1 MDKNKDFS
9 ALRLRRENIS
19 YFQDLKMAYES
30 GNFTHIS
37 NDAFFELL
45 MNAALSADG
54 QLARQYSNLQ
64 RHRASTDTP
73 ALRVNDAIG
82 NDIKDELPHEIQ
94 DIDNQY

>member
-9 ALRLRRENIS
+9 ALRLRRGNIN

-30 GNFTHIS
+30 GNFTRIS

-54 QLARQYSNLQ
+54 RLAEQYSNLQ
-64 RHRASTDTP
+64 RFRSSSEAP
-73 ALRVNDAIG
+73 NL
-82 NDIKDELPHEIQ
+82 L
-94 DIDNQY
+94 